1 DGCLAYDV
9 GAVAM
14 EDTTTAQTL
23 SLDLEGPVVQVIIEW
38 AGIWQPVPLD
48 PTIGVEVAGPGGTLS
63 NRFAGT
69 ESTDATGLPFAPPAI
84 AYGYV
89 ADITDLFASGAAGT
103 YTVDV
108 TPPVDGVSGGQNRWG
123 GATVT
128 AVYDSS
134 PCEDIATVI
143 WKSGADYYFGGN
155 STSSPTT
162 DLIVYDW
169 GYPLAEDYTASFST
183 SMVGSD
189 DEATDCR
196 VSSIWVAS
204 GSGAAPSASDD
215 LVDEDG
221 VPNAVLGGVEGIVNP
236 FTPPNQPCPPAAIS
250 PPVVSSTPGNV
261 GPEMALVQFDMVIPA
276 GSTWAA
282 FQLESPRDN
291 GGFPGLPESGAWSG
305 AGLLILPALVPPS
318 PEIALAKTVLAGAD
332 APCPAPDASDELV
345 TGEHG
350 APVTYRFTTTNTG
363 DATLPAPVELD
374 DPDLGITQ
382 QEMTLVS
389 GDNTVNLEPGD
400 QLVYSYDST
409 ITEDLLNTATV
420 TGHPVDEPDPVT
432 DTNDAAVQMYVIS
445 GTVTAFC

>member
-1 DGCLAYDV
+1 MSPSAAVRPARRTPRALRSLVVLAVAALALLLLRPVTANASVSDIAAPPDGCLAYDV

-38 AGIWQPVPLD
+38 AGIWQPAPLD

-103 YTVDV
+103 YTVNV
-108 TPPVDGVSGGQNRWG
+108 TPPVDGVDGAQNRWG

-134 PCEDIATVI
+134 PCEDTATVI
-143 WKSGADYYFGGN
+143 WKGGVDYYFGGN

-169 GYPLAEDYTASFST
+169 GYPLAEDYTASFAT

-196 VSSIWVAS
+196 VSSVWVAS
-204 GSGAAPSASDD
+204 GTGAAPSTSEE
-215 LVDEDG
+215 LVDGDG
-221 VPNAVLGGVEGIVNP
+221 VPNAALGGVEGIVNP
-236 FTPPNQPCPPAAIS
+236 FTPPNQPCPPAATS
-250 PPVVSSTPGNV
+250 PPVVSFTPGNV
-261 GPEMALVQFDMVIPA
+261 GPEMALVQFDMVIPE

-305 AGLLILPALVPPS
+305 AGLLILPALAPSS
-318 PEIALAKTVLAGAD
+318 PEIALEKTVLDGTD
-332 APCPAPDASDELV
+332 ATCPGVEGTDELV
-345 TGEHG
+345 TGEAG
-350 APVTYRFTTTNTG
+350 TPVTYCF
-363 DATLPAPVELD
+363 
-374 DPDLGITQ
+374 
-382 QEMTLVS
+382 
-389 GDNTVNLEPGD
+389 
-400 QLVYSYDST
+400 T
-409 ITEDLLNTATV
+409 IT
-420 TGHPVDEPDPVT
+420 
-432 DTNDAAVQMYVIS
+432 
-445 GTVTAFC
+445 